1 MQAQTVG
8 AWLEALA
15 SDAPAPG
22 GGAAAAMQA
31 AVGAALIEMVCN
43 LTIGKPAYAAHDTT
57 MRTALAEATSL
68 RIRSLHLA
76 EQDAQA
82 FAAVA
87 AAYRLPKD
95 TDDDRRARTKRIQAA
110 VADAADVPLQTA
122 QVAAGVVD
130 LAGRILDGA
139 NRNVLSDVAVA
150 AAAARAGLEAAVV
163 NVEVNLAALT
173 DSARRA
179 DLAARLAPHAKAVEA
194 ALGKHRA
201 RAPQITRK

>member
-1 MQAQTVG
+1 VQAQTVG

-76 EQDAQA
+76 EQDA
-82 FAAVA
+82 
-87 AAYRLPKD
+87 
-95 TDDDRRARTKRIQAA
+95 
-110 VADAADVPLQTA
+110 
-122 QVAAGVVD
+122 
-130 LAGRILDGA
+130 
-139 NRNVLSDVAVA
+139 
-150 AAAARAGLEAAVV
+150 
-163 NVEVNLAALT
+163 
-173 DSARRA
+173 
-179 DLAARLAPHAKAVEA
+179 
-194 ALGKHRA
+194 
-201 RAPQITRK
+201 